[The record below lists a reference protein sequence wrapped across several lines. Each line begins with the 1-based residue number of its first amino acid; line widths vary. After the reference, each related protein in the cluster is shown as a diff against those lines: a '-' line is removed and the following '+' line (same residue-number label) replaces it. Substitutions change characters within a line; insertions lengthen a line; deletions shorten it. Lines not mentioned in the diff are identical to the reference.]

1 MNNHCPVSD
10 RIELK
15 VGAQVMLA
23 KNLDLQKGLVN
34 GARGVVIGF
43 NSGKEKLPIVKFV
56 CGVQE
61 SVNYEKW
68 IFRSHSGLMLVR
80 KMLPLKLAWAIS
92 IHKSQGMTL
101 DCVEVSLSRVFE
113 CGQAYVALSR
123 ARSMEGLRVLD
134 IEPTSIRADPQ
145 VLKFYSELQCTRTY
159 QQSEIDDYM

>member
-1 MNNHCPVSD
+1 
-10 RIELK
+10 
-15 VGAQVMLA
+15 
-23 KNLDLQKGLVN
+23 
-34 GARGVVIGF
+34 
-43 NSGKEKLPIVKFV
+43 
-56 CGVQE
+56 
-61 SVNYEKW
+61 
-68 IFRSHSGLMLVR
+68 
-80 KMLPLKLAWAIS
+80 
-92 IHKSQGMTL
+92 MTL